1 MKVTARD
8 VMVRDFDKIRSNA
21 PIEEAVH
28 LIYNGKVRETGQKTA
43 SVMVIDRFNRL
54 TGVISMFDVLY
65 HLRPP
70 VLNYMV
76 SGIDFWNEELESY
89 VKRFKRLTVKQ
100 VMSSPVLFVS
110 PDDDLMVVI
119 DRMVS
124 KKHRR
129 LPVVENSM
137 VVGIVYLSEVY
148 YYLCK
153 NWLKSD
159 FD

>member
-8 VMVRDFDKIRSNA
+8 VMVRNFDKIRSDA
-21 PIEEAVH
+21 PIEEAVR
-28 LIYNGKVRETGQKTA
+28 LIYKGKIRETGQKTA

-76 SGIDFWNEELESY
+76 SSIDFWDEELESY
-89 VKRFKRLTVKQ
+89 VKHFKGLTVKQ
-100 VMSSPVLFVS
+100 VMTSPVLFVS

-119 DRMVS
+119 DRMV
-124 KKHRR
+124 KKKYRR
-129 LPVVENSM
+129 LPVLENSK
-137 VVGIVYLSEVY
+137 VIGIVYLSEVY
-148 YYLCK
+148 YHLCK
-153 NWLKSD
+153 NLLKTELD
-159 FD
+159 

>member
-8 VMVRDFDKIRSNA
+8 VMVQDFDKIRSNA
-21 PIEEAVH
+21 PIEEAVR
-28 LIYNGKVRETGQKTA
+28 LIFNGKVRETGHKTA
-43 SVMVIDRFNRL
+43 CVMVIDKFNRL
-54 TGVISMFDVLY
+54 IGVLTMFDVLY

-76 SGIDFWNEELESY
+76 SGIDFWNQELESY
-89 VKRFKRLTVKQ
+89 VKHFKGLTVKQ

-119 DRMVS
+119 DRMVR
-124 KKHRR
+124 KKYRR

-137 VVGIVYLSEVY
+137 VIGIVYLSEVY
-148 YYLCK
+148 HHLCK
-153 NWLKSD
+153 NWLKTELD
-159 FD
+159 

>member
-8 VMVRDFDKIRSNA
+8 VMVKDFDKIRSNA
-21 PIEEAVH
+21 PIEEAVQ
-28 LIYNGKVRETGQKTA
+28 LIYKGKIRETGQKTA

>member
-1 MKVTARD
+1 
-8 VMVRDFDKIRSNA
+8 MVKNFDKIRSNA
-21 PIEEAVH
+21 PIEEAVR
-28 LIYNGKVRETGQKTA
+28 LIYKGKVRETGQKTA

>member
-8 VMVRDFDKIRSNA
+8 VMVRNFDKIQSDA
-21 PIEEAVH
+21 PIEEAVR
-28 LIYNGKVRETGQKTA
+28 LIFKGKVRETGQKTA

-54 TGVISMFDVLY
+54 TGVISMFDILY

-70 VLNYMV
+70 VFNYMV

-89 VKRFKRLTVKQ
+89 IKRFKRLTVKQ
-100 VMSSPVLFVS
+100 IMSSPVLFVA

-119 DRMVS
+119 DRMVRE
-124 KKHRR
+124 KCRR
-129 LPVVENSM
+129 LPVLERSRVI
-137 VVGIVYLSEVY
+137 GIVYLSEVY

-153 NWLKSD
+153 NLLKTEID
-159 FD
+159 

>member
-8 VMVRDFDKIRSNA
+8 VMVRNFDKLRSDA
-21 PIEEAVH
+21 PIEEAVR
-28 LIYNGKVRETGQKTA
+28 LIYKGKIRETGQKTA

-76 SGIDFWNEELESY
+76 SSIDFWDEELESY
-89 VKRFKRLTVKQ
+89 VKHFKGLKVKQ
-100 VMSSPVLFVS
+100 VMTSPVLFVS

-119 DRMVS
+119 DRMV
-124 KKHRR
+124 KKKYRR
-129 LPVVENSM
+129 LPVLENSK
-137 VVGIVYLSEVY
+137 VIGIVYLSEVY
-148 YYLCK
+148 YHLCK
-153 NWLKSD
+153 NLLKTELD
-159 FD
+159 

>member
-21 PIEEAVH
+21 PIEEAVQ
-28 LIYNGKVRETGQKTA
+28 LIYKGKVRETGQKTA
-43 SVMVIDRFNRL
+43 SVMVIDRFNHL
-54 TGVISMFDVLY
+54 TGVLTMFDVLY

>member
-8 VMVRDFDKIRSNA
+8 VMVRNFDKIRSDA
-21 PIEEAVH
+21 PIEEAVR
-28 LIYNGKVRETGQKTA
+28 LIYNGKIRETGQKTA

-76 SGIDFWNEELESY
+76 DGIDFWNDELASY
-89 VKRFKRLTVKQ
+89 IRRFKGLTVKQ
-100 VMSSPVLFVS
+100 VMSSPVLFVK

-119 DRMVS
+119 DRMVR

-129 LPVVENSM
+129 LPVLEKSRVI
-137 VVGIVYLSEVY
+137 GIVYLSEVY
-148 YYLCK
+148 YHLCEVLMK
-153 NWLKSD
+153 PGLE
-159 FD
+159 

>member
-8 VMVRDFDKIRSNA
+8 VMVQDFDKIRSNA
-21 PIEEAVH
+21 PIEEAVR
-28 LIYNGKVRETGQKTA
+28 LIFNGKVRETGHKTA
-43 SVMVIDRFNRL
+43 CVMVIDKFNRL
-54 TGVISMFDVLY
+54 IGVLTMFDVLY

-76 SGIDFWNEELESY
+76 SGIDFWNQELKSY
-89 VKRFKRLTVKQ
+89 VKHFKGLTVKQ

-119 DRMVS
+119 DRMVR
-124 KKHRR
+124 KKYRR

-137 VVGIVYLSEVY
+137 VIGIVYLSEVY
-148 YYLCK
+148 HHLCK
-153 NWLKSD
+153 NWLKTELD
-159 FD
+159 

>member
-1 MKVTARD
+1 MRVTARD
-8 VMVRDFDKIRSNA
+8 VMVKDFDKIRSNA
-21 PIEEAVH
+21 PIEEAVQ
-28 LIYNGKVRETGQKTA
+28 LIYNGKIRETGQKTA

-89 VKRFKRLTVKQ
+89 VKRFKGLTVKQ

>member
-8 VMVRDFDKIRSNA
+8 VMVGDFDKIQSNA
-21 PIEEAVH
+21 PIEEAVR
-28 LIYNGKVRETGQKTA
+28 LIYNGKIRETGQKTA

-76 SGIDFWNEELESY
+76 SGIDFWNEELDSY
-89 VKRFKRLTVKQ
+89 IKRFKGLSVKE
-100 VMSSPVLFVS
+100 VMSSPVFFVA

-119 DRMVS
+119 DRMVR
-124 KKHRR
+124 KKLRR
-129 LPVVENSM
+129 LPVLERSRVI
-137 VVGIVYLSEVY
+137 GIVYLSEVY
-148 YYLCK
+148 YHLCK
-153 NWLKSD
+153 NLLNTD
-159 FD
+159 LD

>member
-8 VMVRDFDKIRSNA
+8 VMVKNFDKIRSNA
-21 PIEEAVH
+21 PIEEALH

-89 VKRFKRLTVKQ
+89 VKRFKGLTVKQ